1 MAFFEQQAE
10 LQPGEDTD
18 PKLFP
23 ESITRPADQL
33 VRMYAAAKSIV
44 VRKAG
49 PDQYQGAEAGN
60 KAEDAQ
66 RASARAVARS
76 MLTFA
81 YEALAGELL
90 QGEMSL
96 AQLDPSRDNVA
107 GIRAVQEVK
116 RAYVGI

>member
-1 MAFFEQQAE
+1 MAFVEQQAE

-23 ESITRPADQL
+23 ESIARPADQL

-49 PDQYQGAEAGN
+49 PDQHQGAEAGN
-60 KAEDAQ
+60 KAEDAR

-76 MLTFA
+76 MLTAA

-96 AQLDPSRDNVA
+96 AQA
-107 GIRAVQEVK
+107 GSM
-116 RAYVGI
+116 